1 MKLLTLS
8 VVMACQVFA
17 FASQVLC
24 QEAKPQPD
32 RPYLRHTESPRLHFS
47 IPLTES
53 TGHVELTAS
62 SAERDLNAQRNISSA
77 EAEAVLQ
84 LRGDVEV
91 IMCPPGDHGCDNG
104 SMVLH
109 ADAVDYNEKT
119 HEIEARGDVHI
130 KPYRSQPPIAIIP
143 R

>member
-1 MKLLTLS
+1 MKLLMLS
-8 VVMACQVFA
+8 VVMACQAFA
-17 FASQVLC
+17 FASQGVS

-62 SAERDLNAQRNISSA
+62 SADRNISST
-77 EAEAVLQ
+77 ETDAVLR
-84 LRGDVEV
+84 LRGNVEV
-91 IMCPPGDHGCDNG
+91 TMCPPGGHGCDNG
-104 SMVLH
+104 PMVLH

-119 HEIEARGDVHI
+119 HEIEAHGDVHI
-130 KPYRSQPPIAIIP
+130 EPYRSQAQSTIIP

>member
-1 MKLLTLS
+1 MKLLMLS

-17 FASQVLC
+17 FASQGVC

-32 RPYLRHTESPRLHFS
+32 RPYLMHTKSPRLHFS
-47 IPLTES
+47 IPPTES
-53 TGHVELTAS
+53 TGRVELTAS
-62 SAERDLNAQRNISSA
+62 SAERSST
-77 EAEAVLQ
+77 ETEAVLQ
-84 LRGDVEV
+84 LRGNVEV
-91 IMCPPGDHGCDNG
+91 MMCPPGGHGCDNG

-119 HEIEARGDVHI
+119 HEIDVHGGVHI
-130 KPYRSQPPIAIIP
+130 EPYRSQPQNTVIP

>member
-17 FASQVLC
+17 FASQGAC

-32 RPYLRHTESPRLHFS
+32 LPYLMHTKSPRLHFS
-47 IPLTES
+47 VPPTES
-53 TGHVELTAS
+53 TGRVELTAS
-62 SAERDLNAQRNISSA
+62 SAERDLSAQRNISSTET
-77 EAEAVLQ
+77 EALLQ
-84 LRGDVEV
+84 LRGNVEV
-91 IMCPPGDHGCDNG
+91 MMCPPGGHGCDNG
-104 SMVLH
+104 AMVLH

-119 HEIEARGDVHI
+119 RGIDAHGGVHI
-130 KPYRSQPPIAIIP
+130 EPYRSQPQNTIIP

>member
-1 MKLLTLS
+1 MRLLMLS

-17 FASQVLC
+17 FASQGIC

-62 SAERDLNAQRNISSA
+62 SAERNISSTDTDT
-77 EAEAVLQ
+77 VLR
-84 LRGDVEV
+84 LRGNVEV
-91 IMCPPGDHGCDNG
+91 IMCPPGGHGCDNG
-104 SMVLH
+104 PMVLH
-109 ADAVDYNEKT
+109 ADAVDYDEKT
-119 HEIEARGDVHI
+119 HEIEAHGDVHI
-130 KPYRSQPPIAIIP
+130 EPYRSQPQRTIIP